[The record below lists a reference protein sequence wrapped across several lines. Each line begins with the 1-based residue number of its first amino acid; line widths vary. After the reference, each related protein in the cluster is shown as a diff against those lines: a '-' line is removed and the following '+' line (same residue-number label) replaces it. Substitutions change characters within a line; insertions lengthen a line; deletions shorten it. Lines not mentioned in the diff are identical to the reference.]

1 VPPADAPANETP
13 GPLSGFTL
21 VLTSDRRSQELS
33 ASFERRGAK
42 VLHSPTL
49 RIVPLVE
56 DELLLAA
63 TKHVLDQPPTDVIV
77 TTAIGLRGWIEAAD
91 AAGQA
96 PELLQALAG
105 ARLLARGPKA
115 RGAIRVAGLVEEW
128 AAESEKTDEIVDWLL
143 EEGVTGRRIA
153 FQLHGVVNDDQVTR
167 LRDAGAAVEAVP
179 VYRWGPAPNP
189 SAVIRGIDAICSR
202 ACDAVVFTSAPG
214 AQALLD
220 AAHAVDRLD
229 ELLDALAKDVVA
241 AAVGE
246 VTAGPLRKLGVSPL
260 VPDRARLGALVRC
273 LADHLETL
281 CVGGLSTA
289 HGRLT
294 VRGRSAVLDGQVF
307 VMSPAPLAVL
317 RELVRANGEIVDRQ
331 TLLAALPGATG
342 EHAIEVAVARLRTSL
357 GAPKIVETVV
367 KRGYRVAVSPA
378 GDVRAGTNGTGETG
392 CLTY

>member
-1 VPPADAPANETP
+1 VPPDDASAEPTPA
-13 GPLSGFTL
+13 PLSGFTL

-42 VLHSPTL
+42 VLHAPTL

-63 TKHVLDQPPTDVIV
+63 TKRVLDERPTDVVV

-96 PELLQALAG
+96 PELLRVLAG

-115 RGAIRVAGLVEEW
+115 RGAIRAAGLVEEW

-153 FQLHGVVNDDQVTR
+153 FQLHGVVNDEQVAR
-167 LRDAGAAVEAVP
+167 LREAGAAVEAVP

-189 SAVIRGIDAICSR
+189 SAVIRGIDTICSR
-202 ACDAVVFTSAPG
+202 ACDAAVFTSAPG

-220 AAHAVDRLD
+220 AARAHGRLD
-229 ELLDALAKDVVA
+229 DLLDALAKDVVA

-246 VTAGPLRKLGVSPL
+246 VTAGPLRRKGVSPL

-273 LADHLETL
+273 LADHLATL
-281 CVGGLSTA
+281 AVAGLCTA
-289 HGRLT
+289 GGRLE
-294 VRGRSAVLDGQVF
+294 VRGGAAVLDGKVLT
-307 VMSPAPLAVL
+307 MSPAPLALL

-331 TLLAALPGATG
+331 TLLGKLAGAG
-342 EHAIEVAVARLRTSL
+342 DEHAVEVAIARLRTTL
-357 GAPKIVETVV
+357 GAPEIVETVV
-367 KRGYRVAVSPA
+367 KRGYRLAIA
-378 GDVRAGTNGTGETG
+378 QQA
-392 CLTY
+392 

>member
-1 VPPADAPANETP
+1 VPPADAPAEAKAE
-13 GPLSGFTL
+13 PLSGFTL
-21 VLTSDRRSQELS
+21 LLTSDRRSQELT

-56 DELLLAA
+56 DDLLLAS
-63 TKHVLDQPPTDVIV
+63 TKRVIDEPPSDVVV

-96 PELLQALAG
+96 PELLQVLAG

-115 RGAIRVAGLVEEW
+115 RGAIRAAGLIEEW

-143 EEGVTGRRIA
+143 EEGVSGRQIA
-153 FQLHGVVNDDQVTR
+153 FQLHGVVNDDQVAR
-167 LRDAGAAVEAVP
+167 LREAGAAVEAVP

-189 SAVIRGIDAICSR
+189 AAVVRGIDAICSR

-220 AAHAVDRLD
+220 AAQAHGRLD
-229 ELLDALAKDVVA
+229 DLLDALAKDVVA

-246 VTAGPLRKLGVSPL
+246 VTAGPLRRKGVSPL

-273 LADHLETL
+273 LADHLVTL
-281 CVGGLSTA
+281 AVGGLRTA
-289 HGRLT
+289 GGRLE
-294 VRGRSAVLDGQVF
+294 VRGGAAVLDGKV
-307 VMSPAPLAVL
+307 VAMSPAPLAVL

-331 TLLAALPGATG
+331 TLLGKLAGGGG
-342 EHAIEVAVARLRTSL
+342 EHAVEVAIARLRNTL
-357 GAPKIVETVV
+357 GSPRIVETVV
-367 KRGYRVAVSPA
+367 KRGYRVTTT
-378 GDVRAGTNGTGETG
+378 RQT
-392 CLTY
+392 

>member
-1 VPPADAPANETP
+1 VPPADAPAEAKAE
-13 GPLSGFTL
+13 PLSGFTL
-21 VLTSDRRSQELS
+21 LLTSDRRSQELT

-56 DELLLAA
+56 DDLLLAS
-63 TKHVLDQPPTDVIV
+63 TKRVIDEPPSDVVV

-96 PELLQALAG
+96 PELLQVLAG

-115 RGAIRVAGLVEEW
+115 RGAIRAAGLIEEW

-143 EEGVTGRRIA
+143 EEGVSGRQIA
-153 FQLHGVVNDDQVTR
+153 FQLHGVVNDDQVAR
-167 LRDAGAAVEAVP
+167 LREAGAAVEAVP

-189 SAVIRGIDAICSR
+189 AAVVRGIDAICSR

-220 AAHAVDRLD
+220 SAQAHGRLD
-229 ELLDALAKDVVA
+229 DLLDAFAKDVVA

-246 VTAGPLRKLGVSPL
+246 VTAAPLRKLGVTPL

-273 LADHLETL
+273 LADHLVSL
-281 CVGGLSTA
+281 AVGGLRTA
-289 HGRLT
+289 GGQLE
-294 VRGRSAVLDGQVF
+294 VRGGAAILDGKILA
-307 VMSPAPLAVL
+307 MSPAPLAVL

-331 TLLAALPGATG
+331 TLLGKLAGAGG
-342 EHAIEVAVARLRTSL
+342 EHAVEMAIARLRTTL
-357 GAPKIVETVV
+357 GTPQIVETVV
-367 KRGYRVAVSPA
+367 KRGYRLAVT
-378 GDVRAGTNGTGETG
+378 RQ
-392 CLTY
+392 

>member
-1 VPPADAPANETP
+1 MTTYPL

-21 VLTSDRRSQELS
+21 LLTSDRRSQELT

-56 DELLLAA
+56 DDLLLAA
-63 TKHVLDQPPTDVIV
+63 TKRILDDPPADVVV

-91 AAGQA
+91 AAGLA
-96 PELLQALAG
+96 PELLQVLAG

-115 RGAIRVAGLVEEW
+115 RGAIRAAGLVEEW
-128 AAESEKTDEIVDWLL
+128 AAESEKTAEIVDWLL
-143 EEGVTGRRIA
+143 EEGVSGRRIA
-153 FQLHGVVNDDQVTR
+153 FQLHGVVNDDQVAR
-167 LRDAGAAVEAVP
+167 LRTAGAAVEAVP

-189 SAVIRGIDAICSR
+189 AAVVRGIDAICSR
-202 ACDAVVFTSAPG
+202 TCDAVVFTSAPG

-220 AAHAVDRLD
+220 AADAAGRLD
-229 ELLDALAKDVVA
+229 DLLDALAQDVVA

-273 LADHLETL
+273 LADHLAAL
-281 CVGGLSTA
+281 GVGALRTA
-289 HGRLT
+289 GGRLE
-294 VRGRSAVLDGQVF
+294 VRGGAAVLDGKVYA
-307 VMSPAPLAVL
+307 MSPAPLAVL

-331 TLLAALPGATG
+331 TLLGKLAGAGG
-342 EHAIEVAVARLRTSL
+342 EHAVEVAVARLRTTL
-357 GAPKIVETVV
+357 GAPEIVETVV
-367 KRGYRVAVSPA
+367 KRGYRVAV
-378 GDVRAGTNGTGETG
+378 TT
-392 CLTY
+392 